1 MPVYH
6 TAQLYTIMGAAYNR
20 YIYIIEYKDRNTNT
34 YCTNLTKAVCMAN
47 TAIPVGSSICYVSV
61 YAALKVKDS
70 YTNNYVKIKRQLVS
84 NDCKCN

>member
-6 TAQLYTIMGAAYNR
+6 TAQLCTLMAIRNT
-20 YIYIIEYKDRNTNT
+20 YIYIIEYKDRNTSN
-34 YCTNLTKAVCMAN
+34 YCTNLTQAVCMAN
-47 TAIPVGSSICYVSV
+47 TAMPVGSSISYISV
-61 YAALKVKDS
+61 YCIFQVKDS